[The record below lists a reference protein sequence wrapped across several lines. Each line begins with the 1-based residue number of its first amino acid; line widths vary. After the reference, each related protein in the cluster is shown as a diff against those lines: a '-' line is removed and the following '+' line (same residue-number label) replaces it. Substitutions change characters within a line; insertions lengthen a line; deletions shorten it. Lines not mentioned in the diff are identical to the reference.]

1 MASTDDERSS
11 SLREFSAAITN
22 GHLPAVV
29 ERLVRARD
37 FPRLA
42 FLFDRTGNLPL
53 PLLTETVRRMAAAFV
68 ATRDDPRSQGVDR
81 EDRRVVQILGG
92 EALLARAPRPPLTEE
107 DRQAFDAAASI
118 LAGAGDLHRAATA
131 FELADNLAAAAE
143 SWGRLGD
150 LDAMERCHA
159 RDEERRGKA
168 RAEAGAWR
176 DVETQLAAGARVAAL
191 RIARSVAR
199 GAIAATRAH
208 VAVADLTQRLVQG
221 RAVTFRTAR
230 GATVRIATTP
240 AILGRDPEAEVTLR
254 DPGVSRRHARLTFD
268 ADGGL
273 LTDVGSR
280 LGTFVGGVRLDHPLR
295 LGGDTEVA
303 LGPSCHL
310 RLARSL
316 SPDGDHDA
324 SFLDA
329 SFLIVRGDGGLD
341 SGMLALVGGGPLPL
355 GPVLPEAEGL
365 WIEFDA
371 TGVHL
376 VRRTPLA
383 LRLGGQLASHRI
395 DLLHGD
401 HIELDG
407 QASLEV
413 A

>member
-11 SLREFSAAITN
+11 SLREFSAAIAN

-42 FLFDRTGNLPL
+42 FLFDRTGSLPL
-53 PLLTETVRRMAAAFV
+53 SVLTETVRRMAAAFV

-118 LAGAGDLHRAATA
+118 LAGAGDFHRAATA

-176 DVETQLAAGARVAAL
+176 DVETLLAAGARVAAL
-191 RIARSVAR
+191 RIARSVA
-199 GAIAATRAH
+199 GEAIAATRAH
-208 VAVADLTQRLVQG
+208 VAVAELTQRLVQG

-230 GATVRIATTP
+230 GATVRIASTP
-240 AILGRDPEAEVTLR
+240 AILGRGPEAELTLR

-268 ADGGL
+268 DEAL

-280 LGTFVGGVRLDHPLR
+280 LGTFVGGVRLDHPWP
-295 LGGDTEVA
+295 LGADTEVG

-310 RLARSL
+310 RVRKSV
-316 SPDGDHDA
+316 SSDGDH
-324 SFLDA
+324 DA

-341 SGMLALVGGGPLPL
+341 SGMLAMVGGGPVPL

-365 WIEFDA
+365 WVEFDV

-376 VRRTPLA
+376 VRRGPLA
-383 LRLGGQLASHRI
+383 LRLGGQLASQRI

-401 HIELDG
+401 HIEIDG
-407 QASLEV
+407 QTSLEV